1 MLFKVTHINE
11 AGKRHKAW
19 VSAKN
24 RRDAE
29 DQMEREFGE
38 ALRQSCMVFQTQP
51 VLRLVQPNGGRHPC
65 AV

>member
-1 MLFKVTHINE
+1 MLFKVTHIDE

-29 DQMEREFGE
+29 DQMERQFGV
-38 ALRQSCMVFQTQP
+38 ALRQSCMVFQTRP
-51 VLRLVQPNGGRHPC
+51 VLKMVANKTARLAC
-65 AV
+65 A